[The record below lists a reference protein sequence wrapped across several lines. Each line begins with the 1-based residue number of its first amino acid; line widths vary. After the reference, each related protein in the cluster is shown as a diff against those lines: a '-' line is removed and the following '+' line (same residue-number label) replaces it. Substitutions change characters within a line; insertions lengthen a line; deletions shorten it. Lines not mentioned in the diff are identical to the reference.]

1 MTMENLLTELTE
13 IYANISLGCQ
23 ALFLQLPKS
32 WNLFLGNAIHSPSEN
47 QMEWIFKGKFLN
59 NFTVSDWWLVHS
71 HHCNKYTYVENL

>member
-13 IYANISLGCQ
+13 IYANISFGKEL
-23 ALFLQLPKS
+23 L
-32 WNLFLGNAIHSPSEN
+32 AIIK
-47 QMEWIFKGKFLN
+47 MEWIFKGKFLN